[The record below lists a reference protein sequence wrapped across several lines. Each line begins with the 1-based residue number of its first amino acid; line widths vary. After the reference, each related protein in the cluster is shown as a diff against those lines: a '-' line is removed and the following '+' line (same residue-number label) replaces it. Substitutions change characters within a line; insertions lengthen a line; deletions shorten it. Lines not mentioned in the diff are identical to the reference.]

1 MELEHVPCLRLTHL
15 TEAQKRAYVIADN
28 QLALN
33 SGWDAEILSNELSDL
48 HADDFDLGLLGFDPD
63 ELTDLLDLD
72 IGPAEPPEEIAPQ
85 TDRADELAEQWN
97 TAAGQLWIVQGKQTH
112 RLLCGDSRLTTDA
125 AVLMGAERVNV
136 AVTSP
141 PYASQRAYD
150 EASGFKPIPPDEY
163 VDWFADVSARVA
175 DHLAADGSWFI
186 NIKEHCDDGQRSL
199 YVKDLTLAHVR
210 DWGWQFVDEFVW
222 THGGTPKAVQ
232 TRFKNGWEPI
242 FQFSK
247 SRCKFNPDSVMIES
261 NSSELGFKQNGQVG
275 KSGHPSDEK
284 KQGHKFRPQSV
295 MIESPNVPV
304 GDGRNTA
311 DYQGQGGIFDS
322 GATVAAGM
330 AYPSN
335 VLSCGKNRE
344 ALGHSAAYPVSLPT
358 FFIKAFSDES
368 DNVYDPFLGSG
379 TTMLAA
385 EQLNRR
391 CFGMELSPKYVAVI
405 LQRMQDAGCECTLQD
420 D

>member
-1 MELEHVPCLRLTHL
+1 
-15 TEAQKRAYVIADN
+15 
-28 QLALN
+28 
-33 SGWDAEILSNELSDL
+33 
-48 HADDFDLGLLGFDPD
+48 
-63 ELTDLLDLD
+63 
-72 IGPAEPPEEIAPQ
+72 
-85 TDRADELAEQWN
+85 
-97 TAAGQLWIVQGKQTH
+97 
-112 RLLCGDSRLTTDA
+112 
-125 AVLMGAERVNV
+125 MGAERVNV

-175 DHLAADGSWFI
+175 DHLAADGSWFV

-222 THGGTPKAVQ
+222 THGGTPKAVRR
-232 TRFKNGWEPI
+232 RFKNGWEPI
-242 FQFSK
+242 FQFT
-247 SRCKFNPDSVMIES
+247 RGE
-261 NSSELGFKQNGQVG
+261 
-275 KSGHPSDEK
+275 
-284 KQGHKFRPQSV
+284 HKFRPDTV
-295 MIESPNVPV
+295 MHATNDVPAWGGLHPNMEDVQQHGCTEGMKRKGV
-304 GDGRNTA
+304 DSRSKQTASNADLQGTAAGGKAIHDAVEANT
-311 DYQGQGGIFDS
+311 D
-322 GATVAAGM
+322 GM

-344 ALGHSAAYPVSLPT
+344 ALGHSAAYPVSLPS

-405 LQRMQDAGCECTLQD
+405 LQRMQDAGCECTLQED
-420 D
+420 